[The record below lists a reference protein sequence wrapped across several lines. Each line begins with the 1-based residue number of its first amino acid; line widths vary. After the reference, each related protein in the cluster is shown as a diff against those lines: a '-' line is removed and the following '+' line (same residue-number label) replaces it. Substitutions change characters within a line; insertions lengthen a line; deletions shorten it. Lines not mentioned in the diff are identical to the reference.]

1 MVKREDALFKP
12 SEDMRDLQFLEELEK
27 NPTISQRELSKKFNI
42 ALGVTNACIKKLAR
56 KGWVR
61 IRGLNH
67 RQIYYHLTS
76 EGLGMKA
83 KLTLKYLAYNVR
95 LYTDLKNL
103 FARKLLEMEK
113 RGVKRVVFCGVGD
126 EMEVAYVTLQGVNLD
141 LVGVVDDREEKQGM
155 KLFNYRVQKP
165 EEISSLRPDGVLIT
179 SLTNADRIFEGLR
192 KLIDVNEVPIER
204 L

>member
-1 MVKREDALFKP
+1 MVKRKEALFKP

-56 KGWVR
+56 KGWVK

-67 RQIYYHLTS
+67 RKIYYHLTS
-76 EGLGMKA
+76 EGLGIKA
-83 KLTLKYLAYNVR
+83 KLTLKYLAYNVK

-103 FARKLLEMEK
+103 FTRKLQEMESK
-113 RGVKRVVFCGVGD
+113 GIKRVVFYGVGD
-126 EMEVAYVTLQGVNLD
+126 EMEVAYVTLQWVNLD
-141 LVGVVDDREEKQGM
+141 LVGIADDDEGKQGM
-155 KLFNYRVQKP
+155 KLFGYRVKRV

-179 SLTNADRIFEGLR
+179 SLSDSESLWEGLKKR
-192 KLIDVNEVPIER
+192 IDIEKIRVER